1 MTEYGCTN
9 TNGPQT
15 YLNDLCNIFFYPSI
29 PCFVCLN
36 FQINESIFIKNIYF
50 VSVLFLIGNHCLQT
64 TRKTGANEATD
75 YPKKKVYQTPTFF
88 AKKVGFWAI
97 FESLLLLGGKESRSV
112 CPWESEGSRSSV
124 GGHSLRWTRVIL
136 PPECQGTLWTV
147 PGKDQWHQ
155 SCRCKKDADYFAF
168 L

>member
-1 MTEYGCTN
+1 MVPKLTWMTYV
-9 TNGPQT
+9 
-15 YLNDLCNIFFYPSI
+15 IFFFYPSI

-36 FQINESIFIKNIYF
+36 FHINESIFIKKIF
-50 VSVLFLIGNHCLQT
+50 CFCSVLNWKSLFADDDGDW
-64 TRKTGANEATD
+64 ANEATD